1 MLRPF
6 LIEIPVKDI
15 KTPDIMKKSKDK
27 DDRIINVIVDPRK
40 ENDHKYYIMER
51 TLFKRMSGVE
61 TRQTKMK
68 KNCIG
73 FNRSLNNEHEVKE
86 IVKEAMGDK
95 YVPAGHHFFELQ
107 YLKAALI
114 FIGIIPNAEQFYEEF
129 VSLIKAG
136 CAAHIDHYITIPE
149 PVVGPPPAPAAPSA
163 SASSAP
169 VSVVSG
175 SSIEQEKKSKK
186 RERTIEVDPNL
197 EQQIK
202 KIMMELFKN
211 PQNFQN
217 PQ

>member
-6 LIEIPVKDI
+6 LIEIPVKNI

-27 DDRIINVIVDPRK
+27 DDRIINVIVDP
-40 ENDHKYYIMER
+40 NDHKYYIMER

-149 PVVGPPPAPAAPSA
+149 PVVGPPAQAPSPAPSA
-163 SASSAP
+163 SKSASL
-169 VSVVSG
+169 VSG

-186 RERTIEVDPNL
+186 RERPMEVDKAMIYAIVEEIMN
-197 EQQIK
+197 K
-202 KIMMELFKN
+202 KEKTG
-211 PQNFQN
+211 Q
-217 PQ
+217 

>member
-6 LIEIPVKDI
+6 LIEILVKDI

-27 DDRIINVIVDPRK
+27 DDRIINVIVDPRV
-40 ENDHKYYIMER
+40 HKYYIMER

-68 KNCIG
+68 KNCNG
-73 FNRSLNNEHEVKE
+73 FSRSLNNEHDVKE

-107 YLKAALI
+107 YLKAGLT

-136 CAAHIDHYITIPE
+136 CAAHIDNYITIPE
-149 PVVGPPPAPAAPSA
+149 PVVGPPPAPVAPSA

-175 SSIEQEKKSKK
+175 SSIEQEKKPKK
-186 RERTIEVDPNL
+186 RERTPEIDPEF
-197 EQQIK
+197 EQFK
-202 KIMMELFKN
+202 KWKEWLKT
-211 PQNFQN
+211 QN